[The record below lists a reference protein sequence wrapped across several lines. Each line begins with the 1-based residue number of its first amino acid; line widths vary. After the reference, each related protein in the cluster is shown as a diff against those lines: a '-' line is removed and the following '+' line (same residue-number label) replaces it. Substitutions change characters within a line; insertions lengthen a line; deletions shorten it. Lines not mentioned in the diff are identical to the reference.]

1 MGGYGSLNAKPG
13 GKLAV
18 ENPPA
23 INRESKK
30 ASFSGSIYGHETAPV
45 VDREAKRNSF
55 KGSVYSP
62 KSESNGVVQVDADL
76 YLQPTDHIT
85 DTKPKQTLNLEI
97 PSYESTVESPSVS
110 SIKLERSTSKAKQLF
125 PMV

>member
-1 MGGYGSLNAKPG
+1 MKNNGEVFQGNNVDLNPGYGSLNAKPG

-55 KGSVYSP
+55 KGKSYSLL
-62 KSESNGVVQVDADL
+62 L
-76 YLQPTDHIT
+76 YL
-85 DTKPKQTLNLEI
+85 L
-97 PSYESTVESPSVS
+97 YF
-110 SIKLERSTSKAKQLF
+110 F
-125 PMV
+125 P